1 MWRRILRIFFLL
13 HWSQQSFFHPSL
25 KIKKAFLCIIV
36 FYFVDTAV
44 SSILCSRLLVIQTAF
59 GSLLGDKQLIFMR
72 NIWVFSKYCV
82 CVVVPEKKF
91 SRILEDEGWKNCADF
106 FVGMNAATSLQTSR
120 VCCREKD
127 FYIIFSCAHGFSDG
141 DAGFQEWSWG
151 DFRELQV
158 HDLFLV
164 YSHNGFHSLA

>member
-1 MWRRILRIFFLL
+1 
-13 HWSQQSFFHPSL
+13 
-25 KIKKAFLCIIV
+25 
-36 FYFVDTAV
+36 
-44 SSILCSRLLVIQTAF
+44 
-59 GSLLGDKQLIFMR
+59 MR

-127 FYIIFSCAHGFSDG
+127 FPPSPPSILHILFFIYLYRLLQLLYGVCYFYMSLRDGEFYGSSFFYAEASKVSSILVSRSRKPFLCIIVFYFVDTAVSSILCSRLLVIQTAFGSLLGDKDRLAHYW
-141 DAGFQEWSWG
+141 ET
-151 DFRELQV
+151 
-158 HDLFLV
+158 
-164 YSHNGFHSLA
+164 NN